1 MEGKEQSFIQKLDDI
16 AGKILPY
23 VEAAAAFKRGYQ
35 GGGTSRKASSRYQDM
50 ILQEL
55 ERSRMRNEE
64 AVRKAELEAQER
76 DQKRRADK
84 AVDLLQR
91 EGKMTPQQVFDYY
104 TKGVM
109 PTFEESELVLEDLKG
124 EGGED
129 KMLGAAA
136 VVRGLK
142 AGFGLDELKKAADQQ
157 GYGFGDKAK
166 ETYF

>member
-1 MEGKEQSFIQKLDDI
+1 MEGKEKSFIQKLDDI
-16 AGKILPY
+16 AGQILPY
-23 VEAAAAFKRGYQ
+23 VQVANAFMHGYQ
-35 GGGTSRKASSRYQDM
+35 GKGNARTAGSRFQNM
-50 ILQEL
+50 IFQEL
-55 ERSRMRNEE
+55 ERSRMRNEA
-64 AVRKAELEAQER
+64 AVREAKIEARER
-76 DQKRRADK
+76 NQKHRADK

-109 PTFEESELVLEDLKG
+109 PSFDRPELVLEDLKG

-129 KMLGAAA
+129 KMLGAPA

-142 AGFGLDELKKAADQQ
+142 AGFALQELKDAAEKQ
-157 GYGFGDKAK
+157 GYDFGDKAK

>member
-55 ERSRMRNEE
+55 ERSRMRNEA
-64 AVRKAELEAQER
+64 AVRKAEAQTQER
-76 DQKRRADK
+76 DQRRRTDKVVDSLRESKRITD
-84 AVDLLQR
+84 
-91 EGKMTPQQVFDYY
+91 QQYLDYY
-104 TKGVM
+104 NDGII
-109 PTFEESELVLEDLKG
+109 PSIERPELVLEDLKG

-129 KMLGAAA
+129 KMLGASAI
-136 VVRGLK
+136 VRGLK
-142 AGFGLDELKKAADQQ
+142 AGFALDELKDAADRQ
-157 GYGFGDKAK
+157 GYGFGRKAE

>member
-50 ILQEL
+50 ILQQL
-55 ERSRMRNEE
+55 EESRMRNEA
-64 AVRKAELEAQER
+64 AVRKAEVEAQER
-76 DQKRRADK
+76 DQRRRTDK
-84 AVDLLQR
+84 VVDLLR
-91 EGKMTPQQVFDYY
+91 KNDRISDQQLVDYY
-104 TKGVM
+104 TKGVV
-109 PTFEESELVLEDLKG
+109 PSLERPELVLEDLKG
-124 EGGED
+124 EAGED
-129 KMLGAAA
+129 KKLGASA

-157 GYGFGDKAK
+157 GYGFGPKAE

>member
-50 ILQEL
+50 ILQQL
-55 ERSRMRNEE
+55 EESRMRNEA
-64 AVRKAELEAQER
+64 AVRKAEVEAQER
-76 DQKRRADK
+76 DQRRRTDK
-84 AVDLLQR
+84 VVDLLR
-91 EGKMTPQQVFDYY
+91 KNDRISDQQLVDYY
-104 TKGVM
+104 TKGVV
-109 PTFEESELVLEDLKG
+109 PSIERPELVLEDLKG
-124 EGGED
+124 EAGED
-129 KMLGAAA
+129 KMLGASA

-142 AGFGLDELKKAADQQ
+142 AGFGLDELKRAADQQ
-157 GYGFGDKAK
+157 GYGFGDKAE